1 MYCEGCPRGRRGRSI
16 KRLDKG
22 TKKLTTAQ
30 ATSEAGWLRRRRGT
44 VAAGAK
50 AGRRRSGQ
58 QPSCA
63 PTVQGRL
70 GPGQLQCLAKQ
81 QEKKRR
87 REEEAFQDG
96 CLLEEEVSDELR
108 ARVALRQKKDGA
120 NDKTRTAAARAK
132 ARRVAMMDRQVP
144 WSKFNG
150 LRVWLDVEGDAAA
163 LRHHL
168 RQRGLIILGE
178 DDWAQAELFVV
189 PVIDKDKLRE
199 RVVWRLALAG
209 CWLLSVGAA
218 LGEQGVFVK
227 YHAACRKASLAPG
240 GGAK

>member
-1 MYCEGCPRGRRGRSI
+1 
-16 KRLDKG
+16 
-22 TKKLTTAQ
+22 
-30 ATSEAGWLRRRRGT
+30 

-120 NDKTRTAAARAK
+120 NDKTRTAAARTK

-150 LRVWLDVEGDAAA
+150 LRMWLDVEGDAAA

-240 GGAK
+240 GGGAK